1 MTFKNFK
8 TTMKKTVLIA
18 FSLLFGL
25 GISAQ
30 NDPTIMTINGK
41 KITQSEFLQIY
52 LKNNPDPKYDQASLD
67 EYMELFTKFKLKVA
81 EAEALGY
88 DTIPKLVRELDGY
101 KKQLALPYL
110 IDSAK
115 NESLIKEAY
124 DRTVNEIK
132 ASHILIKLPP
142 NPSPED
148 TLKAYNRIMA
158 LKKRIEN
165 GEDFAMV
172 AMGKDGSE
180 DPSVSNNGGNLGYFT
195 AFQMVYPFED
205 QAFNT
210 PIGTVSEPL
219 RTRFGYHIV
228 KVVDK
233 RKARGTI
240 ETAHIMVSLSKTA
253 TKDLVDAAETKINE
267 IYDLLQKG
275 EKFEDLVAQYS
286 DDPSTNKKDGVLP
299 AFGTGATTRM
309 VTEFED
315 AAFALE
321 NDGDYSKPI
330 RTDYGYHIIK
340 RISLTPVSSFEEMKS
355 TLESKVARDE
365 RSKTTQDSFVEKLKK
380 EYNYQDKTKKTLKW
394 FIDHIDS
401 NYYLGN
407 LDISSLKT
415 NKALFI
421 LDGKEF
427 KQQDFAQ
434 FLQTQG
440 RRSQVDIPEIVVRKQ
455 FKIWEKQEILDY
467 EESKLADKYPAYKAL
482 TTEYHDGIL
491 LYEIMSDKVWNKAMK
506 DTTGLKNFYEKNKEN
521 YKWGNRIEGEIYECN
536 SKEVAQEVMKLVKI
550 DTLTPSSI
558 VRKVNESSELNVRD
572 RNGKFE
578 IEKVNYLNGRNLKV
592 GLNDIFEFEG
602 KFYVVNVTET
612 LEPALKEFSEAKGAI
627 TSDYQT
633 QLEKDWLIELREKHP
648 ITINKEALYSVGK

>member
-1 MTFKNFK
+1 
-8 TTMKKTVLIA
+8 MKKTVLIA

-25 GISAQ
+25 GLSAQ
-30 NDPTIMTINGK
+30 NDPTIMTIDGK

-124 DRTVNEIK
+124 DRTLNEIK

-142 NPSPED
+142 NASPED

-205 QAFNT
+205 QAYKT
-210 PIGTVSEPL
+210 EIGKISEPF

-253 TKDLVDAAETKINE
+253 TKDLVDAAESKINE
-267 IYDLLQKG
+267 IYELLQKG

-286 DDPSTNKKDGVLP
+286 DDPSTNKKEGVLP
-299 AFGTGATTRM
+299 PFGTGATTRM
-309 VTEFED
+309 VPEFED

-321 NDGDYSKPI
+321 NNGDYSKPI

-340 RISLTPVSSFEEMKS
+340 RINLTPVAPFEDMKS

-380 EYNYQDKTKKTLKW
+380 EYGYKDKTKSTLKW
-394 FIDHIDS
+394 FIDNIDS

-407 LDISSLKT
+407 LNITSLKT
-415 NKALFI
+415 NNALFI

-427 KQQDFAQ
+427 KQQNFAE
-434 FLQTQG
+434 FLKTQG
-440 RRSQVDIPEIVVRKQ
+440 RRSQVEAPEIVVKKQ
-455 FKIWEKQEILDY
+455 FNIWEKQEILDY

-506 DTTGLKNFYEKNKEN
+506 DTTGLKKFYEKNKEN
-521 YKWGNRIEGEIYECN
+521 YKWGNRIDAEIYECN
-536 SKEVAQEVMKLVKI
+536 SKEVAQEVMTLAKI
-550 DTLTPSSI
+550 DTMTASNI
-558 VRKVNESSELNVRD
+558 VRKVNESSELNVRN

-578 IEKVNYLNGRNLKV
+578 IEKVNYLEGKNLKK
-592 GLNDIFEFEG
+592 GLNDIFEYDG
-602 KFYVVNVTET
+602 KFYVVNVTEM
-612 LEPALKEFSEAKGAI
+612 LEPALKEFNEAKGAI

-633 QLEKDWLIELREKHP
+633 QLEKDWLAELKEKHP